1 VATVLV
7 AAIAVPYVGY
17 LINGEMPFI
26 KDPRGMSAIG
36 LVLGVVAVLVLRRD
50 DLFDRIGKA
59 ETGLAVVALV
69 LGLVALALAET
80 AAAEVLL
87 AVFMGSILIVWAVEL
102 LDHAASCPALA
113 TGPACGIRNRLDA
126 DTARRVARGVLDVAP
141 RRRA

>member
-1 VATVLV
+1 MKLKFKDLLGTILV

-26 KDPRGMSAIG
+26 KDPRGMSATG
-36 LVLGVVAVLVLRRD
+36 LVLGVVAFLVMRQD
-50 DLFDRIGKA
+50 DLFDRVGKA
-59 ETGLAVVALV
+59 ETGLAAVSLV

-102 LDHAASCPALA
+102 MDHA
-113 TGPACGIRNRLDA
+113 GILP
-126 DTARRVARGVLDVAP
+126 GH
-141 RRRA
+141 RAGLRYQ